1 MSGFQTHALVGVVG
15 GLALAS
21 ALERLRPELL
31 AQVAQSAGQSAA
43 LVGGGM
49 IALSGLLALWPDIDE
64 PGSWI
69 GRRVQAFVTLLGIG
83 LGLALPVVRGLP
95 FLAIGAGAI
104 IGMCVGWLAGTMLLR
119 SIRLGAG
126 GHRRLTHSLVLSLPL
141 ALVAVYG
148 ARQGWGAWALLPA
161 ALAWGQWLHLVAD
174 VVTPGGVPLLFP
186 LSDRDLR
193 LLPAPLSAF
202 GEPLIAC
209 AALGLGWLLIR
220 G

>member
-95 FLAIGAGAI
+95 FWMIGAGAI
-104 IGMCVGWLAGTMLLR
+104 IGMIVGWLAGMLLLR

-126 GHRRLTHSLVLSLPL
+126 GHRRLTHSFVLSLPL

-148 ARQGWGAWALLPA
+148 AGQGWGAWALLPA
-161 ALAWGQWLHLVAD
+161 ALAWGQWLHILAD
-174 VVTPGGVPLLFP
+174 IVTPGGVPVLFP
-186 LSDRDLR
+186 FSDRDLR
-193 LLPAPLSAF
+193 ILPEPVCRF
-202 GEPLIAC
+202 GEPLIAL